1 MYVLQIHNIN
11 VHCTLLSCI
20 PLTWLKSVLND
31 NRSCKH
37 VPCVKIMAFLF
48 LIFLVNR
55 YFNLDD
61 HINNDQYTE
70 KKRKQPFQNDLMIL
84 FLWSLIY
91 ILVQYRDKHTVIKVT
106 NLEFIACNDNAW
118 NETKAGKCYS
128 ETDTEIHVYKSTPI
142 PCGQSWMQC
151 PEKLKFMKIM
161 TYFIYYM
168 YTCMCTCTSSN
179 LTQEC
184 PD

>member
-11 VHCTLLSCI
+11 VQCTLLSCI

-55 YFNLDD
+55 YMNLDD
-61 HINNDQYTE
+61 HLNNDQYTK
-70 KKRKQPFQNDLMIL
+70 KKRKQPLRNDLMIL

-91 ILVQYRDKHTVIKVT
+91 IQYRDKHFITQWLKWQIWNLSPVTITLEMKPKLENVILKLTPKSMFIRVLPFPVD
-106 NLEFIACNDNAW
+106 NLECN
-118 NETKAGKCYS
+118 
-128 ETDTEIHVYKSTPI
+128 VLKS
-142 PCGQSWMQC
+142 
-151 PEKLKFMKIM
+151 
-161 TYFIYYM
+161 
-168 YTCMCTCTSSN
+168 
-179 LTQEC
+179 
-184 PD
+184 

>member
-1 MYVLQIHNIN
+1 MTWWFYFCDLWFTYNIETN
-11 VHCTLLSCI
+11 IS
-20 PLTWLKSVLND
+20 
-31 NRSCKH
+31 
-37 VPCVKIMAFLF
+37 
-48 LIFLVNR
+48 
-55 YFNLDD
+55 
-61 HINNDQYTE
+61 
-70 KKRKQPFQNDLMIL
+70 
-84 FLWSLIY
+84 SL
-91 ILVQYRDKHTVIKVT
+91 IKVT